1 MKKTLAVLGAFAGTA
16 AAADVSLYGV
26 VDTGFAYTCSDKVL
40 GGKTLVDGESRFAM
54 RSGYNSTSRF
64 GLKGEENLGNGLKV
78 GFILGN
84 GFSSDDGALKYD
96 NRPSAVKRA
105 SRS

>member
-16 AAADVSLYGV
+16 AADDVSLYGV

-64 GLKGEENLGNGLKV
+64 GLKV